1 VLSVIE
7 AFSAF
12 SSAGFNVHFF
22 PHVLHYNL
30 ITVRA
35 RNHAHEVFDWYLD
48 TTSLP
53 KLFINSGG
61 RVQNQETL
69 LSGLSEQD
77 QKIILD
83 RCKRCSVQPRT
94 VIVSQGSSGRDMFIV
109 DSGSLKVSVI
119 SGDGKEISFVVLRAG
134 DYFGELSMIDG
145 RRRSATVTAIE
156 SSELFVLGHSEY
168 QELLREYPHTATE
181 FLTRLLLTLV
191 NRMRATDQLYQD
203 SVFLDVSSRLAK
215 FLLSTSVESNKSG
228 RRSLDVRLS
237 QYELGTMVNASRESV
252 NKQLRDWEEKGIVDV
267 HKGKITLLN
276 LERLQ
281 QKAAGL

>member
-1 VLSVIE
+1 
-7 AFSAF
+7 
-12 SSAGFNVHFF
+12 
-22 PHVLHYNL
+22 
-30 ITVRA
+30 
-35 RNHAHEVFDWYLD
+35 
-48 TTSLP
+48 
-53 KLFINSGG
+53 
-61 RVQNQETL
+61 VQNQETL

-83 RCKRCSVQPRT
+83 RCRRCSVQPRT

-215 FLLSTSVESNKSG
+215 FLLSTSVENNKSG

>member
-1 VLSVIE
+1 
-7 AFSAF
+7 
-12 SSAGFNVHFF
+12 
-22 PHVLHYNL
+22 
-30 ITVRA
+30 
-35 RNHAHEVFDWYLD
+35 
-48 TTSLP
+48 
-53 KLFINSGG
+53 
-61 RVQNQETL
+61 
-69 LSGLSEQD
+69 
-77 QKIILD
+77 
-83 RCKRCSVQPRT
+83 

-156 SSELFVLGHSEY
+156 RSELFVLGHSEY
-168 QELLREYPHTATE
+168 LELLREYPHTATE

-215 FLLSTSVESNKSG
+215 FLLSTSVENNKSG